1 MYFDK
6 LRLDGKR
13 AVITGGASGIG
24 AACTDALLE
33 AGAQVV
39 IADYSDANLSEA
51 RSRLGVAAVSFE
63 RIDVTD
69 SKAVDALATRLGPV
83 DILVNSTGIG
93 RQTAAEDVSDS
104 EWHEVLRI
112 NLDGVFWCARA
123 FGRVM
128 VTRGKSSIVNIGSM
142 AGE

>member
-39 IADYSDANLSEA
+39 IADYSDANHSEA
-51 RSRLGVAAVSFE
+51 RSRLAVAAVSFE

-83 DILVNSTGIG
+83 GDP
-93 RQTAAEDVSDS
+93 R
-104 EWHEVLRI
+104 
-112 NLDGVFWCARA
+112 
-123 FGRVM
+123 
-128 VTRGKSSIVNIGSM
+128 
-142 AGE
+142 

>member
-1 MYFDK
+1 M
-6 LRLDGKR
+6 
-13 AVITGGASGIG
+13 
-24 AACTDALLE
+24 
-33 AGAQVV
+33 
-39 IADYSDANLSEA
+39 
-51 RSRLGVAAVSFE
+51 SFE